1 MKMLV
6 HGSAYSTMKDGKI
19 LYNRCSTDCVLSF
32 FVGLYFAS

>member
-19 LYNRCSTDCVLSF
+19 LYNRCRADTVFSF